1 MVVGGLAIMA
11 KCPMKDTITSSVSV
25 QYGVYWCVPSYNEH
39 IILEINHE
47 KQRTSQKS
55 ARLNDN
61 NKNQG
66 EYGVVTKIAGIV
78 VDLNE
83 EWTRKLIKNMCIV
96 SWTNR
101 RFGQTNYRTTQF
113 LSDHGY
119 FQACLHKFK
128 KIDFLNYRYYNNEK
142 DNVEHTMFKSEA

>member
-1 MVVGGLAIMA
+1 MGRRYGSGWVGYHG
-11 KCPMKDTITSSVSV
+11 KVPMKDTTSITSSVSV

-55 ARLNDN
+55 TRLNDN

-78 VDLNE
+78 DLNE

-96 SWTNR
+96 S
-101 RFGQTNYRTTQF
+101 
-113 LSDHGY
+113 
-119 FQACLHKFK
+119 
-128 KIDFLNYRYYNNEK
+128 
-142 DNVEHTMFKSEA
+142 